1 MPDLEIIEKHIQSYI
16 SELENLKKQRNVT
29 LEEIQTNRDLLWIL
43 ERGIYLLIQNLLDM
57 FAHIVSADFNE
68 K

>member
-43 ERGIYLLIQNLLDM
+43 ERGIYLLIQNLLGM
-57 FAHIVSADFNE
+57 LAHIVSADFNE